1 LNTITPT
8 PHDAT
13 FRQFLKIPDIA
24 RDFMEIHLP
33 AELRAICDFST
44 LKLENGSFVEENLR
58 QYFSDILYSLKTV
71 DGDKGYV
78 QVLIEH
84 QSSPDK
90 HMAFRMIRYAVAA
103 MQSHLDAGHQKLPLV
118 IPVLFYTGKRAPY
131 PYSTNW
137 LEEFANPELA
147 KNLYTSDF
155 PLVDIT
161 VIPDEEIME
170 HRSMAALTLLQKHIH
185 QRNLTVLIDKLVA
198 ILLTGYLASP
208 QVKALI
214 NYIVQ
219 AGDTADAEAFIREL
233 ASRVPQHGDE
243 LMTIAQQLE
252 QKGIQKGMQLGREE
266 GIQLGERRGE
276 LRGEQRGELRG
287 QASGIRDV
295 ARKMLQRG
303 LDYNMIMELTGLSM
317 EELAPLSVPQ

>member
-1 LNTITPT
+1 MKRSTST

-13 FRQFLKIPDIA
+13 FRQFLKLPAIA

-33 AELRAICDFST
+33 AKLRALCDFNT

-71 DGDKGYV
+71 GGTTGYI

-90 HMAFRMIRYAVAA
+90 HMAFRLIRYAVAA
-103 MQSHLDAGHQKLPLV
+103 MQNHLDAGHDKLPLV
-118 IPVLFYTGKRAPY
+118 IPVLFYTGKRTPY

-137 LEEFANPELA
+137 LQEFSCPIEARD
-147 KNLYTSDF
+147 LYSNNF

-185 QRNLTVLIDKLVA
+185 QRNLRELMDKLVA
-198 ILLTGYLASP
+198 LLLNEYLASP

-214 NYIVQ
+214 HYIIQ
-219 AGDTADAEAFIREL
+219 AGNTADAETFVREL
-233 ASRVPQHGDE
+233 ALRVPKHEGE

-252 QKGIQKGMQLGREE
+252 QKGIKKGIL
-266 GIQLGERRGE
+266 L
-276 LRGEQRGELRG
+276 GEQRGLAR
-287 QASGIRDV
+287 GIRKV
-295 ARKMLQRG
+295 AYTMLQQG
-303 LDYNMIMELTGLSM
+303 IDYDMVIKATGLNM
-317 EELAPLSVPQ
+317 EELVTLKN

>member
-1 LNTITPT
+1 
-8 PHDAT
+8 
-13 FRQFLKIPDIA
+13 
-24 RDFMEIHLP
+24 MEIHLP
-33 AELRAICDFST
+33 ADLRAICNLGT

-118 IPVLFYTGKRAPY
+118 IPVLFYTGITSPY

-137 LEEFANPELA
+137 LEGFADPELA
-147 KNLYTSDF
+147 KNLYSSDF

-185 QRNLTVLIDKLVA
+185 QRNLTVLMDKFVTL
-198 ILLTGYLASP
+198 LLTDYLDSP
-208 QVKALI
+208 QVNALM
-214 NYIVQ
+214 NYIIQ
-219 AGDTADAEAFIREL
+219 AGETANAETFIREL
-233 ASRVPQHGDE
+233 ALRVPQHGDE

-252 QKGIQKGMQLGREE
+252 QKGMQKG
-266 GIQLGERRGE
+266 
-276 LRGEQRGELRG
+276 
-287 QASGIRDV
+287 RDS
-295 ARKMLQRG
+295 
-303 LDYNMIMELTGLSM
+303 TW
-317 EELAPLSVPQ
+317 

>member
-1 LNTITPT
+1 MNTITPT